1 MRPLIPWTEPL
12 IWHLFEVPG
21 WRSVELHGFG
31 VLVGIAFLVGTL
43 VAKGKTRRDGLDPE
57 LIHRS
62 VTWIVVGV
70 FVGGHLGHVLMY
82 DLDRYL
88 AAPWELLYV
97 WEGLS
102 SFGGFASS
110 AALMVWFFRKQ
121 GPAIWGYLDALAY
134 GVTFAWF
141 WGRLGCFVSHDHP
154 GQLTEF
160 WLGVQG
166 MCDQGATLRACHDLG
181 LYEALFMVPLG
192 LWFWWLE
199 RKPRPTG
206 FYLGLLPLV
215 YGPVRFGLDF
225 LRLGD
230 VRRLGL
236 TPAQW
241 GCLVCV
247 IGGAAILWHRRDA
260 PRSAGR
266 LGGPRPG
273 EG

>member
-1 MRPLIPWTEPL
+1 VRPLIPWTEPL
-12 IWHLFEVPG
+12 IWHLFDVPG
-21 WRSVELHGFG
+21 WRPVELHGFG
-31 VLVGIAFLVGTL
+31 VLVGIAFLVGTII
-43 VAKGKTRRDGLDPE
+43 AKRKARRDGLDAE

-62 VTWIVVGV
+62 VTWLVVGV

-82 DLDRYL
+82 DLDRYI

-102 SFGGFASS
+102 SFGGFVSC

-121 GPAIWGYLDALAY
+121 GQRIWGYLDSLTYA
-134 GVTFAWF
+134 VTFAWF
-141 WGRLGCFVSHDHP
+141 WGRMGCAVSHDHP

-166 MCDQGATLRACHDLG
+166 LCDQGVTTRACHDLG
-181 LYEALFMVPLG
+181 LYEMLLMIPLG

-199 RKPRPTG
+199 RKPRPVG

-215 YGPVRFGLDF
+215 YGPVRFGMDF

-230 VRRLGL
+230 VRYFGL
-236 TPAQW
+236 TPAQY
-241 GCLVCV
+241 GSVVCV
-247 IGGAAILWHRRDA
+247 VGGAAILWHRRDA
-260 PRSAGR
+260 ERSPGR
-266 LGGPRPG
+266 LAAAER
-273 EG
+273 